1 MDNKN
6 IEIIRFFYNND
17 GIKIIDE
24 RVKQQ
29 LRENDR
35 DALDFLRTNN
45 FVHQSNR
52 DGTITV
58 TRYGREIVELSRRE
72 RQLLKLQETTV
83 QIQQSNNSIQERL
96 KLVQYAMALIAL
108 FSAFIALL
116 NFLAIIHGF
125 R

>member
-1 MDNKN
+1 MDNKTLKLL
-6 IEIIRFFYNND
+6 EFFYNND

-72 RQLLKLQETTV
+72 RQLLKLQESTV
-83 QIQQSNNSIQERL
+83 QIQQSNNSIQKRL
-96 KLVQYAMALIAL
+96 KLVQYVMALIAL
-108 FSAFIALL
+108 LSVLIALS
-116 NFLAIIHGF
+116 NFLAIHF
-125 R
+125 FK